1 MPAWYESRFT
11 GLFTTFGR
19 VPLRPHDPD
28 IPMTAGELPPWFPGE
43 GDLGGGGAGLTS
55 EEADL
60 ACVGE
65 AVERMLARALPCDGS
80 VESTFADW
88 PLDEPAVDPRRWIL
102 FHADQYAI
110 PGFPFVPL
118 TAETVSRW
126 VCCRDAADGA
136 PVWVPEEMVFL
147 ISRRGVCQRH
157 TPGFSTGLSCGP
169 PSQAVLLRGTQEV
182 IERDALMGG
191 WWGRYPVEEW
201 PAEAT
206 LSQLGDELRERVER
220 PNLRY
225 RFYRIRSPFSEH
237 VTLVSQTGL
246 DEEGMVFSVG
256 SACRETRK
264 ASWRKS
270 LLEAL
275 QGRHCV
281 RRLLRIAQTSGS
293 VALSEPRTFFQHAL
307 TYTLAPERLS
317 ETILEKATT
326 PLAAVVSEIPES
338 LAVLRTR
345 LGPDHPILFR
355 HITPPGLHRPCDTWI
370 VLRVL
375 IPGLQPMHGD
385 HRLPFLG
392 GPLWQPRPVV
402 EWQIIPP
409 HPFA

>member
-28 IPMTAGELPPWFPGE
+28 VPMTAGELPAWFPGE

-80 VESTFADW
+80 IEAAFAAW
-88 PLDEPAVDPRRWIL
+88 SLDEAAVDPRRWVL
-102 FHADQYAI
+102 FHADQYAL
-110 PGFPFVPL
+110 PGFPFVPFS
-118 TAETVSRW
+118 AETVSRW
-126 VCCRDAADGA
+126 VCCRDAADGS

-147 ISRRGVCQRH
+147 LARRGVCQRY

-169 PSQAVLLRGTQEV
+169 LSRAVLLRGAQEI

-201 PAEAT
+201 PAEAI
-206 LSQLGDELRERVER
+206 LAQLGDELRERVER

-225 RFYRIRSPFSEH
+225 RFYRFRSPYSEH

-256 SACRETRK
+256 SACRETRT
-264 ASWRKS
+264 ASWCKA

-281 RRLLRIAQTSGS
+281 RRLLEIARNTGR
-293 VALSEPRTFFQHAL
+293 VPPTVPTTFFEHAL
-307 TYTLAPERLS
+307 TYTLTPERLR
-317 ETILEKATT
+317 ETILEKANS
-326 PLAAVVSEIPES
+326 PLAEVVSEVPES
-338 LAVLRTR
+338 LAILRTR
-345 LGPDHPILFR
+345 LGPNHSILFR
-355 HITPPGLHRPCDTWI
+355 NITPPGLPAPCATWV

-375 IPGLQPMHGD
+375 IPGLQPLHGD

-392 GPLWQPRPVV
+392 GPLWQPRQVV
-402 EWQIIPP
+402 EWQNIPP